1 VAVPV
6 KRIRPSWIIWYAVLL
21 HMLWGILLVASPAP
35 YGATAMH
42 VYASVPR
49 VALAGVLF
57 LASGLAA
64 WAITWPQPSW
74 KTLAA
79 LLPQQAL
86 LTISAYAA
94 LLAAAEAHYGDGVI
108 RPRLFILAD
117 QAPVI
122 LTMVLHTV
130 AIVELHGRRPAHDV
144 LRSAFGAMNDEAER
158 LRIAL
163 AEKAATLRRLEG
175 KPRR

>member
-1 VAVPV
+1 MR
-6 KRIRPSWIIWYAVLL
+6 RIRPSWIIWYAVLL
-21 HMLWGILLVASPAP
+21 HTLWGVLLLASPSP

-42 VYASVPR
+42 VYDAVPR
-49 VALAGVLF
+49 YALAAVLF
-57 LASGLAA
+57 LASGLAT
-64 WAITWPQPSW
+64 WAIVWPQPSW
-74 KTLAA
+74 RSLAA

-94 LLAAAEAHYGDGVI
+94 LLAVVEAHYGDGVI

-122 LTMVLHTV
+122 LTMVLHTAAV
-130 AIVELHGRRPAHDV
+130 VEMHARRPAEDV

-158 LRIAL
+158 LRTAL

-175 KPRR
+175 RSRRR

>member
-1 VAVPV
+1 MM
-6 KRIRPSWIIWYAVLL
+6 RIRPSWIIWYAVLL
-21 HMLWGILLVASPAP
+21 HLLWGVLLLASPAP

-42 VYASVPR
+42 VYDSVPR
-49 VALAGVLF
+49 FALAAFLF
-57 LASGLAA
+57 AASGLAA
-64 WAITWPQPSW
+64 WAITWPRPSW
-74 KTLAA
+74 QSLAA

-94 LLAAAEAHYGDGVI
+94 MLAVAEAHYGDGVI
-108 RPRLFILAD
+108 RPRMFILAD

-130 AIVELHGRRPAHDV
+130 AVVELHARRPTEDV

-158 LRIAL
+158 LRAAL
-163 AEKAATLRRLEG
+163 AEKAATLRRLDD
-175 KPRR
+175 KARRR

>member
-1 VAVPV
+1 M
-6 KRIRPSWIIWYAVLL
+6 RIRPSWIIWYAVLL
-21 HMLWGILLVASPAP
+21 HVLWGILLLASSSP

-42 VYASVPR
+42 VYDMMPR
-49 VALAGVLF
+49 FALAALLF
-57 LASGLAA
+57 SASGLAA
-64 WAITWPQPSW
+64 WAITWARPSW
-74 KTLAA
+74 QSLAA

-94 LLAAAEAHYGDGVI
+94 LLAVIQAHYGDGVI

-122 LTMVLHTV
+122 LTMVLHTAAV
-130 AIVELHGRRPAHDV
+130 VELHARRPTEDV

-158 LRIAL
+158 LRSAL

-175 KPRR
+175 RPRRR